1 MADVALGLRP
11 HSGWAVL
18 VAVTGPPDVRLVHR
32 DRLEILADGDPKQPW
47 HLAQRNGL
55 SPDEAAALAGRV
67 ETGAREAADRA
78 LAGVLDAVRAAGHPA
93 VAAAVIGEPRDV
105 PPAERVLASHMLLH
119 AAEGELYR
127 SVLVD
132 AADAAG
138 LAVHVV
144 APGSIAVDSHAAL
157 LAAMGKAAGP
167 PWRADH
173 KLAVVAALDAL

>member
-1 MADVALGLRP
+1 V
-11 HSGWAVL
+11 V
-18 VAVTGPPDVRLVHR
+18 VAVTGPPDVQLVHR
-32 DRLEILADGDPKQPW
+32 ARLEVLADDDPKQPW
-47 HLAQRNGL
+47 HLAQERGL
-55 SPDEAAALAGRV
+55 GADEAAALAARV
-67 ETGAREAADRA
+67 EAGARAAADRG
-78 LAGVLDAVRAAGHPA
+78 LADVLGAISDGGHRA

-105 PPAERVLASHMLLH
+105 PAPERVLASHMLLH

-127 SVLVD
+127 SVLVE

-144 APGSIAVDSHAAL
+144 PPPSIAVEPHAAL

-173 KLAVVAALDAL
+173 KLAVVAALAALTG